1 MRELGWRDESERICQ
16 FSEASFLHPVF
27 CIQFSA
33 SSFRWPQ
40 LWDAGS
46 ELKVLEVALA

>member
-27 CIQFSA
+27 VGHSCGTRGLS
-33 SSFRWPQ
+33 
-40 LWDAGS
+40 
-46 ELKVLEVALA
+46 